1 MKFSEYIF
9 MALKDLWRRKGRT
22 ILTCLGI
29 TIGTLLIITLV
40 GLGTGFNKFINDFV
54 NSSVDSRTIGV
65 ANINYLTEDEINKI
79 NEENPE
85 ANMDDYH
92 HKIDDNT
99 IDDFKK
105 IGDIEYIAPYI
116 TYYPDSIS
124 IDNKE
129 AKGSCRYVGYRQE
142 DEVFSNSAIENVRKS
157 ENNDKL
163 NPIKY
168 GRYNEKAGEVIVT
181 EDFLKNLK
189 INPNEAV
196 NKDLVIKIDYINKA
210 KLGTPI
216 SKSLK
221 IVGVIDKKLL
231 SGNVIIGID
240 EDVAYLLGAST
251 LQDNYLENN
260 GYDGADIIT
269 KEVSDVKP
277 VCKEIKELNYYY
289 QSAVDMAKSIDDTL
303 GSISIGLAI
312 LGIVVIFVAA
322 IGIINTMSMSVM
334 ERTKSIGV
342 MKSVGANSKCIKTIF
357 LVQSAVIGL
366 IGGLVGILLGSG
378 INSLVQH
385 FVNEF
390 ISKKDISMAVNIGMP
405 WYLVVGTLVFAMGI
419 SLIAGIYPA
428 SKAAKL
434 DPIEALRR

>member
-9 MALKDLWRRKGRT
+9 MALRDLWRRKGRT

-54 NSSVDSRTIGV
+54 NSSVDSRTIEV
-65 ANINYLTEDEINKI
+65 ANINYLTEDELNKANPDTYM
-79 NEENPE
+79 NE
-85 ANMDDYH
+85 YH

-99 IDDFKK
+99 IEDIKK
-105 IGDIEYIAPYI
+105 IGDIESITPSI
-116 TYYPDSIS
+116 TYYPRSVWMSD
-124 IDNKE
+124 KE
-129 AKGSCRYVGYRQE
+129 YKGNYRYVGYREE
-142 DEVFSNSAIENVRKS
+142 DKIFSDATIESVRKS

-168 GRYNEKAGEVIVT
+168 GRYNEKTGEIIVT
-181 EDFLKNLK
+181 EDFLNNLK
-189 INPNEAV
+189 IKPNEAL
-196 NKDLVIKIDYINKA
+196 NKDLLINISYINQV
-210 KLGTPI
+210 KLSTPI
-216 SKSLK
+216 SKSFK
-221 IVGVIDKKLL
+221 IVGIIDNKFV
-231 SGNVIIGID
+231 SGDVIIGAD
-240 EDVAYLLGAST
+240 EDVSYLLGAST

-260 GYDGADIIT
+260 GYDEVEIIT
-269 KEVSDVKP
+269 KEMSDVRP
-277 VCKEIKELNYYY
+277 VCKGIEKLDYYY
-289 QSAVDMAKSIDDTL
+289 QSAIDMAKSIDKTL

-312 LGIVVIFVAA
+312 LGIIVIFVAA

-366 IGGLVGILLGSG
+366 IGALVGILLGSG
-378 INSLVQH
+378 INSLVQY
-385 FVNEF
+385 FVNDY
-390 ISKKDISMAVNIGMP
+390 ISKQDISMTVTIGMP
-405 WYLVVGTLVFAMGI
+405 WYLVLGTLAFAMGI